1 MFNKAI
7 IIGRLGQDPETRY
20 TQDGTAVTNLNVA
33 SSEVYKDSEGQ
44 RKEKTEWHRVVAWGK
59 QARNCG
65 QYLSKGRLVQVE
77 GKLQTRKF
85 EDKEGQTR
93 YVTEIK
99 AGSVL
104 FLPGNNGNGSAPDS
118 GDYGGGEDMDDD
130 IPF

>member
-1 MFNKAI
+1 MFNKAF

-33 SSEVYKDSEGQ
+33 TSEVFKDSEGQ

-59 QARNCG
+59 QAENCG
-65 QYLSKGRLVQVE
+65 QYLAKGRLVQVE

-85 EDKEGQTR
+85 EDKEGVTR

-99 AGSVL
+99 AGNVI
-104 FLPGNNGNGSAPDS
+104 FLPSNNGNGSAPDA
-118 GDYGGGEDMDDD
+118 GGGGDDTDDD